1 MMSGGRISSSPRHGL
16 GYSFSSPVGKLPD
29 SGGAHADTYTEV
41 EPPTIAV
48 WPFRNLSGEPQLDH
62 LAAGLTDEVIVT
74 LARSQSFTVVG
85 RSAAY
90 AYGAGEATDLERAK
104 RELAAR
110 YLVEGS
116 LRKRGDTMRVTVRLA
131 EHESGRHLWA
141 ENFDRPLQQ
150 LLDVPEDV
158 TDSIITTL
166 QPRLNRAEAA
176 RARSTPREQ
185 LDAWSLYVRGT
196 IAFYSMRRSGL
207 QEAAELAR
215 AAIARA
221 PDYARAH
228 SLLSVSVRALAANG
242 GEGDAAVLNA
252 QALAAARRA
261 VELDPDST
269 IALAALGSA
278 LAFTGQARDAVP
290 YLERAT
296 EIDPTHCPT
305 VAVLALALVYRGRP
319 DEAAICAE
327 RAVGLSRNDP
337 VGGYISL
344 FALAH
349 AELLR
354 DHDDAA
360 ETAIRRAISLN
371 PAYVWSRVLLANL
384 LGLQGDKTGAL
395 AAFVDATQ
403 TFGSAK
409 RLVEVYRTLH
419 LPRFERSA
427 DADRMAAGLK
437 AIGVEI

>member
-1 MMSGGRISSSPRHGL
+1 VTGPAHVRKASAPAEAEHGWSFAGWRFAPEQGGLSAPDGRAVDLTRQEMRLLTIFLRAAGRTLSRDFLLESLEETGRDAYDRSIDTLVSRLRQKLGDDARRPHFIVTRHGL
-16 GYSFSSPVGKLPD
+16 GYSFSTPVGKLAD
-29 SGGAHADTYTEV
+29 SGGARADTAGEV

-48 WPFRNLSGEPQLDH
+48 WPFRNLSDEPQLDH
-62 LAAGLTDEVIVT
+62 LAAGLTDEIIVT
-74 LARSQSFTVVG
+74 LGRSQGFTVIG

-90 AYGAGEATDLERAK
+90 AYGAGKATDLERAK

-131 EHESGRHLWA
+131 EHDNGRHLWA

-150 LLDVPEDV
+150 LLAVPEEV

-166 QPRLNRAEAA
+166 QPRLSRAEAA

-215 AAIARA
+215 EAIARA

-228 SLLSVSVRALAANG
+228 SLLSASVRALAANG
-242 GEGDAAVLNA
+242 GEGDAAELNA

-290 YLERAT
+290 
-296 EIDPTHCPT
+296 
-305 VAVLALALVYRGRP
+305 
-319 DEAAICAE
+319 
-327 RAVGLSRNDP
+327 
-337 VGGYISL
+337 
-344 FALAH
+344 
-349 AELLR
+349 
-354 DHDDAA
+354 
-360 ETAIRRAISLN
+360 
-371 PAYVWSRVLLANL
+371 
-384 LGLQGDKTGAL
+384 
-395 AAFVDATQ
+395 
-403 TFGSAK
+403 
-409 RLVEVYRTLH
+409 
-419 LPRFERSA
+419 
-427 DADRMAAGLK
+427 
-437 AIGVEI
+437 

>member
-1 MMSGGRISSSPRHGL
+1 MLQADQRLQRIE
-16 GYSFSSPVGKLPD
+16 LPPD
-29 SGGAHADTYTEV
+29 
-41 EPPTIAV
+41 
-48 WPFRNLSGEPQLDH
+48 
-62 LAAGLTDEVIVT
+62 
-74 LARSQSFTVVG
+74 
-85 RSAAY
+85 
-90 AYGAGEATDLERAK
+90 
-104 RELAAR
+104 
-110 YLVEGS
+110 
-116 LRKRGDTMRVTVRLA
+116 
-131 EHESGRHLWA
+131 
-141 ENFDRPLQQ
+141 
-150 LLDVPEDV
+150 
-158 TDSIITTL
+158 
-166 QPRLNRAEAA
+166 
-176 RARSTPREQ
+176 
-185 LDAWSLYVRGT
+185 VRGH
-196 IAFYSMRRSGL
+196 ISAKALLELGLVVVRDVVAGHGRDGEDGAKGENRKKKERRKD
-207 QEAAELAR
+207 A
-215 AAIARA
+215 
-221 PDYARAH
+221 
-228 SLLSVSVRALAANG
+228 LSVSVRALAANG

-261 VELDPDST
+261 VELDPDSA

-290 YLERAT
+290 YLERAI

-319 DEAAICAE
+319 DDAAICAE

-354 DHDDAA
+354 NHDDAA

-395 AAFVDATQ
+395 AAFADATQ
-403 TFGSAK
+403 PFGSAK

-419 LPRFERSA
+419 LPRFERSS
-427 DADRMAAGLK
+427 DATRMAAGLK